1 MADHLITSVTEADWG
16 PLRARTVQWHAPG
29 PSAAK
34 GQSMA
39 GADYL
44 AAMMNGKL
52 PPPPIAGLM
61 QFDATTFAPG
71 RVVFTCTPDE
81 SMYNATGTI
90 HGGVVCTLLDTVTGC
105 ALLSTLPQGRGI
117 TSVEIKVNY
126 LKAIHPSSGQLSAT
140 GTVVSAG
147 SRLGFTE
154 GVVTNANGDA
164 VATATS
170 TLLILDF

>member
-16 PLRARTVQWHAPG
+16 PLLHART
-29 PSAAK
+29 AAK
-34 GQSMA
+34 GLSMA
-39 GADYL
+39 GIDYL
-44 AAMMNGKL
+44 TAMMNGAL

-61 QFDATTFAPG
+61 QFDATTVAPG

-90 HGGVVCTLLDTVTGC
+90 HGGLVCTLLDTVTGC

-126 LKAIHPSSGQLSAT
+126 LKAIHPSSGPLSAT
-140 GTVVSAG
+140 GTVVRAG

-170 TLLILDF
+170 TTLILDCERCG